1 MIGKIFSSIVL
12 VCFIVMSFYVALNQD
27 ATVDIKPVTV
37 GSDEKSKDVVVLA
50 PEPTPLEIIK
60 NEKLSFE
67 ERLEA
72 MQSFGADMLK
82 EESVAVRSI
91 MNHTSENSTLRNA
104 AANSMVAYQKVSIMP
119 DLLKAYD
126 NEKESETWQDYS
138 LQFMVSAYDFATQAE
153 RRQAIEALVEVSQ
166 RQEDSKA
173 GTALLSLQRLAENHP
188 KLSKVIGEQNL
199 KALKSDDAII
209 KGAAVNVAIRQGDA
223 SILPKAREDAQNKGT
238 EIRLRLSSI
247 GAIGELG
254 NAEDLTLL
262 ETLSQDQDK
271 RVQRV
276 ARYQLQQ
283 LKRRIQ

>member
-1 MIGKIFSSIVL
+1 
-12 VCFIVMSFYVALNQD
+12 MSFYVALNQD

-188 KLSKVIGEQNL
+188 KLNKVIGEQNL